1 MGSYVLSVI
10 TAALISGIVLS
21 FFPEGPARQILRLL
35 CGVFLAATALMPLSG
50 ISCPDL
56 TGIVSDYYSEGL
68 KEAQAG
74 AQMARKETH
83 ERIKAE
89 TEAYIRNKAG
99 QLGADI
105 RPEVQLGEDG
115 QPVGVRLD
123 GTADKSQKQ
132 VLENW
137 IVQTLG
143 ITKEKQIWTGW
154 S

>member
-10 TAALISGIVLS
+10 AAALISGIVLS
-21 FFPEGPARQILRLL
+21 FLPEGPARQILRLL
-35 CGVFLAATALMPLSG
+35 CGVFLAATALMPLSR

-56 TGIVSDYYSEGL
+56 SGMVSDYYSDGL

-115 QPVGVRLD
+115 QPVGVQID

-137 IVQTLG
+137 IKQTLG